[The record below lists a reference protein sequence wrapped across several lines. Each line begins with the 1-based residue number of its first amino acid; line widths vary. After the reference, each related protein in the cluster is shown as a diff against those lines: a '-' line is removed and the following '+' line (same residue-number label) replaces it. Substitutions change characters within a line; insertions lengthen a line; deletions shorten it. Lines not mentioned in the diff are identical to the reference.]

1 VRNRF
6 GIGVRWPA
14 KRAVCAPAFLAIALV
29 VGHAAGESAPRAA
42 GDAAKPAQ
50 TGWPEFRGPW
60 GNGLASAPGDS
71 TPRGLPLRWS
81 ETENVKWKTP
91 IPHSGWSTPV
101 VLGGQV
107 WLTTATLD
115 GHDFF
120 AICIDADTGKIVFN
134 EKVFHADAP
143 EPLGNNVNCYASP
156 SPAIEPGRVYVHFGS
171 YGTACLD
178 TATGKALWER
188 QDLAC
193 RHFRGPGSSVILF
206 EDLLILTFD
215 GIDVQYLVA
224 LDKNTGKTVWK
235 TDRST
240 KWDDLDDQGK
250 PVREGD
256 YRKAFSTPLVIDAG
270 GGRQLISAGSKAL
283 FSYDPRTGKEL
294 WTVRHT
300 AHTAVLCPVFGRG
313 IVVFCTG
320 LGKPELWGVRPGGRG
335 DVTATRVAW
344 KAEKGAPKTPSPI
357 VVGDLLYAVNDEGV
371 GMCLEVATGKEV
383 WRERIGGSFI
393 ASPVYAD
400 GRLYVFNQQGRAM
413 VLKAGRTFGILAT
426 STLDAGCMA
435 SPAVAGKALF
445 IRTKTHLYRIE
456 GDGGGA
462 R

>member
-1 VRNRF
+1 
-6 GIGVRWPA
+6 
-14 KRAVCAPAFLAIALV
+14 
-29 VGHAAGESAPRAA
+29 
-42 GDAAKPAQ
+42 
-50 TGWPEFRGPW
+50 
-60 GNGLASAPGDS
+60 
-71 TPRGLPLRWS
+71 
-81 ETENVKWKTP
+81 
-91 IPHSGWSTPV
+91 

-115 GHDFF
+115 GNNFF

-178 TATGKALWER
+178 TVTGKVLWER
-188 QDLAC
+188 RDLAC

-206 EDLLILTFD
+206 EDLVILTFD
-215 GIDVQYLVA
+215 GIDVQYLAA

-320 LGKPELWGVRPGGRG
+320 LGKPELWGVRPDGRG

-344 KAEKGAPKTPSPI
+344 KMEKGAPKTPSPI
-357 VVGDLLYAVNDEGV
+357 IVGDLLYTVNDEGM

-400 GRLYVFNQQGRAM
+400 GRLYVFTQQGRAM
-413 VLKAGRTFGILAT
+413 VLKAGRTFGVLAT
-426 STLDAGCMA
+426 NTLDAGCMA

-445 IRTKTHLYRIE
+445 VRTKTHLYRIE
-456 GDGGGA
+456 ADP
-462 R
+462 